1 MYGASPSGAA
11 RVANE
16 FINKGL
22 IRRDVIT
29 AFFLS
34 ERLQNMM
41 KDQIRS
47 QFMSGASPN
56 GAARAASEFVNL
68 GMMMRENAQGFLTAL
83 GVR

>member
-1 MYGASPSGAA
+1 MSGASPNGAA
-11 RVANE
+11 RAASEFVNLGMMTREGVAELYFSPE
-16 FINKGL
+16 F
-22 IRRDVIT
+22 
-29 AFFLS
+29 
-34 ERLQNMM
+34 QNMM